1 MIGLDTNVLVRYLV
15 QDDPKQA
22 RAASR
27 LIAARTASDRAFVS
41 LIVLVELWWVLRS
54 AYGYS
59 RDEVTGCLNG
69 LLDSVEVA
77 VEQHDAARAALRMTE
92 DGADFAD
99 ALIAQVCTR
108 TGCTGVMT
116 FDRGAAKRAGMTQ
129 LR

>member
-15 QDDPKQA
+15 QDDPRQA
-22 RAASR
+22 RAATRIVS
-27 LIAARTASDRAFVS
+27 ARTASDRAFVS

-54 AYGYS
+54 AYGHS
-59 RDEVTGCLNG
+59 RDDVTGCLDG

-77 VEQHDAARAALRMTE
+77 VEQPEAARNALRLTR

-99 ALIAQVCTR
+99 ALIAQVCNR
-108 TGCTGVMT
+108 AGCTGVMT
-116 FDRGAAKRAGMTQ
+116 FDRGAVRHTAMSL